1 MSAAPRTKGIS
12 TGSDYSSKNRMPGSE
27 MGGWAGLGNGGLGR
41 LAACFLDSM
50 ATMQLPAGGY
60 GLRYKYGMFRQSIED
75 GWQREYPDHWLQRYD
90 PWEVA
95 RPEET
100 VEVKLSCSFEM
111 HGGILRAVPNRP
123 STLIG
128 VPFDR
133 PVVAYGGK
141 TIN

>member
-1 MSAAPRTKGIS
+1 
-12 TGSDYSSKNRMPGSE
+12 
-27 MGGWAGLGNGGLGR
+27 
-41 LAACFLDSM
+41 
-50 ATMQLPAGGY
+50 
-60 GLRYKYGMFRQSIED
+60 MFRQSIED
-75 GWQREYPDHWLQRYD
+75 GWQRECPDHWLQRYD

-133 PVVAYGGK
+133 PVVGYGGK
-141 TIN
+141 TVNTLRLWSATAANSFNFQQFSGGDFVAAIAEALNAESLTRIRGRSCGRRKASK